1 MRAREDATVSSVNR
15 RLAENCYDIMTVD
28 EVAADVGIAKASQ
41 CKHFTSKEVLAGG
54 LANFFRNE
62 LPQLEGFLGEQ
73 RPPDQPR
80 SPPPRAAGLRS
91 W

>member
-54 LANFFRNE
+54 LANFFRAA
-62 LPQLEGFLGEQ
+62 PAGRFT
-73 RPPDQPR
+73 R
-80 SPPPRAAGLRS
+80 RAKAA
-91 W
+91 